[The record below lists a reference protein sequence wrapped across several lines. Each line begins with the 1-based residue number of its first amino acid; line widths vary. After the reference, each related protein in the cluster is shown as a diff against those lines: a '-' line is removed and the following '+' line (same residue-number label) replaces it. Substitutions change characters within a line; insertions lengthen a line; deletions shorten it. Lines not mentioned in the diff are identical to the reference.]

1 MKRMFKASRRR
12 FGTAEAAR
20 RCGPRRQKRR
30 PSEPPRGRQK
40 ESGAKFSESTSEMQR
55 DARVHCTPLKIL
67 HPAAYMRRYMKCDCV
82 WTPPFSASSPKV
94 GRSLCVELRF
104 FGLFCKNLLHV
115 ILTPPGR
122 YQHPHDTSNPPVGR
136 WGNCEPKW
144 WPQGSSFCLL
154 KNNIA
159 NTQGKKR

>member
-1 MKRMFKASRRR
+1 MFKASRRR

-82 WTPPFSASSPKV
+82 WTPPFSASSPTSCSFTPANCSQTNAFEQGK
-94 GRSLCVELRF
+94 GAHSAKA
-104 FGLFCKNLLHV
+104 LFSK
-115 ILTPPGR
+115 G
-122 YQHPHDTSNPPVGR
+122 
-136 WGNCEPKW
+136 
-144 WPQGSSFCLL
+144 GSSEGGSSEGGSSKSMAPAPRTAGTSAFLARML
-154 KNNIA
+154 QQYGTGSHISE
-159 NTQGKKR
+159 